1 MLAEATSAATGS
13 KAEIITALRQ
23 ACAVTGTDFDYL
35 LGTAMRESSLKPQA
49 KSNTSSATGLFQ
61 FIDQTWLG
69 LVKQHGAQYGLGSY
83 ANAISQ
89 GPDGR
94 YRTACAADRQA
105 ILALRTDPKVSAL
118 MAGEYVNQTRDT
130 LEGTLGRDVC
140 NGELY
145 AAHFL
150 GPDAACKL
158 IQLSQRQP
166 DASAADAFPR
176 AASANRN
183 VFYHRDGTEKS
194 VREVYNWALKHA
206 SGDAAS
212 TPAKTAAAKPQA
224 AKPSYNLNVGS
235 SFDNWAALQLASIGG
250 GDDFSG
256 ALCAIPR
263 NPFALTPGVVDILA
277 SMTPDREDKVN

>member
-1 MLAEATSAATGS
+1 M
-13 KAEIITALRQ
+13 
-23 ACAVTGTDFDYL
+23 
-35 LGTAMRESSLKPQA
+35 P
-49 KSNTSSATGLFQ
+49 
-61 FIDQTWLG
+61 
-69 LVKQHGAQYGLGSY
+69 
-83 ANAISQ
+83 
-89 GPDGR
+89 
-94 YRTACAADRQA
+94 
-105 ILALRTDPKVSAL
+105 
-118 MAGEYVNQTRDT
+118 
-130 LEGTLGRDVC
+130 
-140 NGELY
+140 
-145 AAHFL
+145 
-150 GPDAACKL
+150 
-158 IQLSQRQP
+158 
-166 DASAADAFPR
+166 SAADAFPR